1 MERAFGYTLPEYLY
15 FGGYPGAAPCGKS
28 PRGSLATS
36 KTPF

>member
-15 FGGYPGAAPCGKS
+15 FGVTRARPPCGKS